1 MIINTFKY
9 STVIF
14 LSIVLFGCN
23 GHNSSLE
30 NHSTSNNLEKEDT
43 NSRTEN
49 EIEEIN
55 IIRNP
60 EKRLDFANVF
70 WKKAYTLF
78 DLITDEPIF
87 PINKN
92 GKIVYQIYYSTN
104 ENPVANFGEFTP
116 DELENLTCYKFKN
129 RENCL
134 KFCDR
139 NSGKNANVSPK
150 SSSSGSSTQGSK
162 ICNCEWCG
170 ASFQDKRGGYDYD
183 SRDCKVSENTVGL
196 VYGVV
201 ICKYCSPKC
210 AYEACISQ

>member
-1 MIINTFKY
+1 MNINFLKY
-9 STVIF
+9 NILGI
-14 LSIVLFGCN
+14 LSIVLISCN
-23 GHNSSLE
+23 ENNSSME
-30 NHSTSNNLEKEDT
+30 NQSTSDTIEKVDT
-43 NSRTEN
+43 NSKTEN
-49 EIEEIN
+49 EIEEIK
-55 IIRNP
+55 IVRNP

-150 SSSSGSSTQGSK
+150 SSSSGSSSQRSE
-162 ICNCEWCG
+162 ICKCDWCG
-170 ASFQDKRGGYDYD
+170 DEFKGEGFNTGYDCDYIKSGRSMYQTRGGY
-183 SRDCKVSENTVGL
+183 
-196 VYGVV
+196 
-201 ICKYCSPKC
+201 YCSRKC
-210 AYEACISQ
+210 ALEACNNR